1 MNSNT
6 RVEKHP
12 LGALGRMVFV
22 VGMHAALLLVLARS
36 FNLIPTTTFDGGQVV
51 QIDEPAPPEEAPPPL
66 DPEVRYENRDVVLV
80 PPEAPV
86 TAESDPEQTIAPPTG
101 PEVVGE
107 GTGGSAVVVPHIVS
121 VRPDPRYPL
130 TQPIYPPT
138 EQRLGNQGSVDI
150 EIYVL
155 PNGRVADARVL
166 RSSGFERMDQ
176 SALDEA
182 RRRWRMLP
190 ATRNGEPIA
199 QWHSLRVVFKLKNQ

>member
-1 MNSNT
+1 MNT
-6 RVEKHP
+6 QTAEKRP
-12 LGALGRMVFV
+12 LGALGRMLFIG
-22 VGMHAALLLVLARS
+22 GMHAALLLVLARS
-36 FNLIPTTTFDGGQVV
+36 FGFMPPPALVRTEAVV
-51 QIDEPAPPEEAPPPL
+51 IDEVAEPERPPPL
-66 DPEVRYENRDVVLV
+66 QPNVEYQQHDFAIPRPDVPIDV
-80 PPEAPV
+80 
-86 TAESDPEQTIAPPTG
+86 ESDPEQTIAPPQG
-101 PEVVGE
+101 PEVTGE
-107 GTGGSAVVVPHIVS
+107 GTGGSAVVMPAIVS

-155 PNGRVADARVL
+155 PNGRVGDARVL

-199 QWHSLRVVFKLKNQ
+199 QWHSLRVIFKLKNQ